1 MSYFS
6 NGKLGRLL
14 RTLVSIET
22 WEALGISPTKVITT
36 TDSQFVVTTDGDFI
50 TDST

>member
-14 RTLVSIET
+14 RTLISIET
-22 WEALGISPTKVITT
+22 LEALGISPVKVITT
-36 TDSQFVVTTDGDFI
+36 TDFQFVVTTDGDFI